1 MTASPL
7 TAAENSRK
15 RGNDPV
21 SWYLSSIGRVP
32 LLTPAE
38 EIELGNQVQ
47 TMMNLVEQGEE
58 ATYTAREKKLIRVGR
73 RSKERMMKANLRLVV
88 SVAKKY
94 QGKGLELLDLIQE
107 GSLGLERAV
116 EKFDPTRGYKFS
128 TYAFWWIRQSMTRAI
143 ACQSRTIRL
152 PVHLSERLAT
162 VRKAT
167 MDLAHKLGAMPS
179 RREIATELGMGL
191 EELDG
196 LLRQALTTSSLDAP
210 ISGEEGR
217 SFLGELIAD
226 PRNEEPLDAVERR
239 MHHEQLGRW
248 LSYLTAQE
256 KQVLE
261 MRFGL
266 GGEQR
271 HTLAEIGRLMEVSRE
286 RVRQVELKALRKL
299 RNLTRRVPTQL

>member
-1 MTASPL
+1 MTASSL
-7 TAAENSRK
+7 SASGASRR
-15 RGNDPV
+15 RGNDPI
-21 SWYLSSIGRVP
+21 SWYLSTIGRVP

-47 TMMNLVEQGEE
+47 AMMRLVEEDKGEE
-58 ATYTAREKKLIRVGR
+58 YSDKENKTIRVGR

-152 PVHLSERLAT
+152 PVHLSERLTAI
-162 VRKAT
+162 RKVSL
-167 MDLAHKLGAMPS
+167 DLAHKLGAMPS
-179 RREIATELGMGL
+179 RKEIAEEMGMPI
-191 EELDG
+191 EELDS

-210 ISGEEGR
+210 VNGEEGR
-217 SFLGELIAD
+217 SFLGDLIAD
-226 PRNEEPLDAVERR
+226 NSHAEPLEQVERGI
-239 MHHEQLGRW
+239 HQEQLGRW
-248 LSYLTAQE
+248 LTYLTEQE
-256 KQVLE
+256 RQVLE
-261 MRFGL
+261 LRFGL
-266 GGEQR
+266 EGEER
-271 HTLAEIGRLMEVSRE
+271 HTLAEIGRMLDVSRE

-299 RNLTRRVPTQL
+299 RHLTRRLPSSI